1 MSENGLG
8 YVRLMRHQL
17 SRNLAVGAALA
28 TAGIVGS
35 NAVIGRS
42 IPAAA
47 SATSSSVGTPGSGS
61 TDSSSVSTPGS
72 GSTDSSV
79 SVPAST
85 PASVP
90 LTPTPVAG
98 SATQFSVVAGE
109 SATIIVDTTNGAL
122 RIVAFA
128 PHPGWFTVRLEQASA
143 TEMTAQLQTD
153 STQVTFT
160 ARVADG
166 ALVAELSSGGV
177 PSTTPGSTPGT
188 GPDDSAPGTGPDN
201 SGPDNSGPDNSS
213 PDNSSST
220 APDNSSSTA
229 PDNSSSTAPDNSS
242 STAPDNN
249 SSTSSPDDDGGNSGP
264 GGGDDSGGGNSGS
277 G

>member
-1 MSENGLG
+1 MSENGAG

-28 TAGIVGS
+28 TAGIVGG

-47 SATSSSVGTPGSGS
+47 SATSSSVSTPGSGS

-85 PASVP
+85 PASTVP

-166 ALVAELSSGGV
+166 ALVAELSGGGV
-177 PSTTPGSTPGT
+177 PSTTPVSTPGT
-188 GPDDSAPGTGPDN
+188 GPDGSAPGTGPDN
-201 SGPDNSGPDNSS
+201 SAPGTGPDGSSTSTPDDGSTGTSS

-220 APDNSSSTA
+220 APPTTTA
-229 PDNSSSTAPDNSS
+229 AAPARP
-242 STAPDNN
+242 T
-249 SSTSSPDDDGGNSGP
+249 TR
-264 GGGDDSGGGNSGS
+264 
-277 G
+277 